1 MSEAGF
7 ASLGPTLLAR
17 KGGAKP
23 AMRPQLTPLAHS
35 PEEMAALADEQL
47 EDLGWNDMGED
58 GHEGEPDASS
68 GADIVPIRAQGASPH
83 ADSAARSPVVRR
95 QQKELLD
102 RVLAEAAMDGS
113 EGELGEE
120 EDLSARFFDDPG
132 AGDAADTGEGADP
145 GKTSDERAFDDGPF
159 ENGPF
164 ENGAFE
170 NGAGGVGT
178 PAHDAPSG
186 AGAHKAVRRAAA
198 RPAGKRAAFT
208 LRLDTERHLKLRLA
222 ATMQGVSA
230 QALVTEALDAM
241 LAEFEEL
248 DALAAR
254 MRRG

>member
-47 EDLGWNDMGED
+47 EDLGWNDMGD
-58 GHEGEPDASS
+58 DAANDAAP
-68 GADIVPIRAQGASPH
+68 GADIVPIRSDGATD
-83 ADSAARSPVVRR
+83 AAEAAARSPVVRR
-95 QQKELLD
+95 QQKQLLD
-102 RVLAEAAMDGS
+102 RVLADAAMDGS

-120 EDLSARFFDDPG
+120 EEDLSARYFENEDD
-132 AGDAADTGEGADP
+132 AEAA
-145 GKTSDERAFDDGPF
+145 ERAY
-159 ENGPF
+159 EK
-164 ENGAFE
+164 A
-170 NGAGGVGT
+170 
-178 PAHDAPSG
+178 PASASRAP
-186 AGAHKAVRRAAA
+186 A
-198 RPAGKRAAFT
+198 RKPAKRPVGKRAAFT

-230 QALVTEALDAM
+230 QALVTEALDAL

-254 MRRG
+254 MRRN